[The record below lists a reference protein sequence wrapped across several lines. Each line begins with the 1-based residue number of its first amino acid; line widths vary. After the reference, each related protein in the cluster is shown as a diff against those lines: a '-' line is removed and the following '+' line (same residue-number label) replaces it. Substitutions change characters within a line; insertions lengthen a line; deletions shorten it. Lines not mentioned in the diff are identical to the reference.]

1 MKKIA
6 SLLVVS
12 ILGGALTLGA
22 YKVFLEEDPMIVEQH
37 AQNDFNVIP
46 TNYTN
51 TSNFGMNADFT
62 AAAENTV
69 NGVVHVKNLAVF
81 KQPRNL
87 REYMFGNAT
96 GEQSKAIRGAGSGVI
111 ITPDGYIVT
120 NNHVISGASEVDVTL
135 NNNETYKAE
144 VIGVDTKADIALI
157 KIDGKNLDYIP
168 FGDSDNVKIGEWALA
183 VGNPFNLTSTVTAG
197 IISAKARDL
206 DVRDSN
212 YQSFI
217 QTDAAINPGNSGGAL
232 VNVNGELIGIN
243 TAITSQTG
251 SYVGYAFAVPSNNA
265 KKIVEDIL
273 EFGDVQNAILGIRG
287 TNVNSAIAGELG
299 LDVTQGFYIGGTEAG
314 SGAEKAGLKE
324 GDIIQM
330 IDNVKIRKFADLT
343 GYVSSKRPGD
353 IVAVK
358 LLRNGK
364 ERNINVTL
372 TKYEVFQIKDVGLE
386 VSNANPQ
393 DLKKFD
399 AKNGVKI
406 SRALTNDMAYYNLV
420 GGLLVEIDNTPV
432 NSVSDVERII
442 NDKSSNEPIIITLIN
457 TKGERERYNFR

>member
-1 MKKIA
+1 M
-6 SLLVVS
+6 
-12 ILGGALTLGA
+12 
-22 YKVFLEEDPMIVEQH
+22 
-37 AQNDFNVIP
+37 
-46 TNYTN
+46 
-51 TSNFGMNADFT
+51 
-62 AAAENTV
+62 
-69 NGVVHVKNLAVF
+69 
-81 KQPRNL
+81 
-87 REYMFGNAT
+87 
-96 GEQSKAIRGAGSGVI
+96 
-111 ITPDGYIVT
+111 
-120 NNHVISGASEVDVTL
+120 
-135 NNNETYKAE
+135 
-144 VIGVDTKADIALI
+144 
-157 KIDGKNLDYIP
+157 
-168 FGDSDNVKIGEWALA
+168 
-183 VGNPFNLTSTVTAG
+183 
-197 IISAKARDL
+197 
-206 DVRDSN
+206 
-212 YQSFI
+212 
-217 QTDAAINPGNSGGAL
+217 
-232 VNVNGELIGIN
+232 
-243 TAITSQTG
+243 
-251 SYVGYAFAVPSNNA
+251 
-265 KKIVEDIL
+265 